1 MKSPRGDSISGRAV
15 GGDEA
20 TTKREAGVAEGDAG
34 RAVGGVVFEELARDS
49 AAIGNGGNGVFMKEV
64 RDEGLPPG
72 IAGRGAVGG
81 GCGDG
86 E

>member
-1 MKSPRGDSISGRAV
+1 MRGDRV
-15 GGDEA
+15 
-20 TTKREAGVAEGDAG
+20 VEGDAG
-34 RAVGGVVFEELARDS
+34 RAVGGFVFGELVRDC
-49 AAIGNGGNGVFMKEV
+49 AAAGSGGNGDNGGFIKEA
-64 RDEGLPPG
+64 RDGELAPG

>member
-1 MKSPRGDSISGRAV
+1 MRGDGPA
-15 GGDEA
+15 D
-20 TTKREAGVAEGDAG
+20 GDAG
-34 RAVGGVVFEELARDS
+34 RAIGGRVIEEFASDS
-49 AAIGNGGNGVFMKEV
+49 APTGTGASGASGGFIKDV
-64 RDEGLPPG
+64 RDEAWAPG